1 MSTLG
6 RSLIVLGVLLVVMGA
21 AVTFLGRLGL
31 PGDFVIRRGS
41 VTLYLPLAASLILS
55 VLLTIAL
62 NLVFRQR

>member
-1 MSTLG
+1 MSRLG
-6 RSLIVLGVLLVVMGA
+6 PSLIVIGLLLVLVGG

-31 PGDFVIRRGS
+31 PGDWVIRRGS
-41 VTLYLPLAASLILS
+41 VTLYLPLATTLILS